1 MKKLLKMQT
10 LSIYIALLAI
20 IALFSILSPTFLSVS
35 NALTILRQISSLG
48 IMAMGM
54 MFVMLL
60 GNVDLS
66 VGTSVSLIGICMA
79 YFMVNM
85 HLSIGVTVLLGIAI
99 GLVIGFLNGFVV
111 TYCKIPSIIA
121 TLGTSWVFK
130 GLSYTICNAQPIY
143 GFPEGFA
150 KLGQGSAGPIPIPVI
165 LFIICVLITS
175 FVMNRTVYGRTL
187 YAVGSNKEAS
197 RLSGTNVNFM
207 NLSAYVICAAFAT
220 LAGIILLSR
229 VNSGQASTGIGQ
241 EMDVLTSVV
250 LGGICF
256 TGGDGKVSGSIA
268 GVLLIGVLANGVVRI
283 GAGEY
288 VQLMIKGLI
297 LLFALSIDSIKQFIE
312 SRRKTVTIEGQDK

>member
-99 GLVIGFLNGFVV
+99 GLVID
-111 TYCKIPSIIA
+111 
-121 TLGTSWVFK
+121 
-130 GLSYTICNAQPIY
+130 
-143 GFPEGFA
+143 
-150 KLGQGSAGPIPIPVI
+150 
-165 LFIICVLITS
+165 
-175 FVMNRTVYGRTL
+175 VYKRQNEDSDPDAIWAWG
-187 YAVGSNKEAS
+187 
-197 RLSGTNVNFM
+197 M
-207 NLSAYVICAAFAT
+207 
-220 LAGIILLSR
+220 
-229 VNSGQASTGIGQ
+229 
-241 EMDVLTSVV
+241 
-250 LGGICF
+250 
-256 TGGDGKVSGSIA
+256 
-268 GVLLIGVLANGVVRI
+268 I
-283 GAGEY
+283 GADFICEDGEWKIWHFHY
-288 VQLMIKGLI
+288 FRYIKCLYEKGWVEDTSMIHRLNTPVHPMAKPTTYHNPY
-297 LLFALSIDSIKQFIE
+297 
-312 SRRKTVTIEGQDK
+312 SRCV

>member
-143 GFPEGFA
+143 GFSQNWDRVQRA
-150 KLGQGSAGPIPIPVI
+150 
-165 LFIICVLITS
+165 LFP
-175 FVMNRTVYGRTL
+175 
-187 YAVGSNKEAS
+187 S
-197 RLSGTNVNFM
+197 R
-207 NLSAYVICAAFAT
+207 
-220 LAGIILLSR
+220 
-229 VNSGQASTGIGQ
+229 
-241 EMDVLTSVV
+241 
-250 LGGICF
+250 
-256 TGGDGKVSGSIA
+256 
-268 GVLLIGVLANGVVRI
+268 
-283 GAGEY
+283 
-288 VQLMIKGLI
+288 
-297 LLFALSIDSIKQFIE
+297 
-312 SRRKTVTIEGQDK
+312 

>member
-130 GLSYTICNAQPIY
+130 GLSYTICNAQIWI
-143 GFPEGFA
+143 
-150 KLGQGSAGPIPIPVI
+150 S
-165 LFIICVLITS
+165 
-175 FVMNRTVYGRTL
+175 GR
-187 YAVGSNKEAS
+187 
-197 RLSGTNVNFM
+197 
-207 NLSAYVICAAFAT
+207 I
-220 LAGIILLSR
+220 
-229 VNSGQASTGIGQ
+229 
-241 EMDVLTSVV
+241 
-250 LGGICF
+250 
-256 TGGDGKVSGSIA
+256 
-268 GVLLIGVLANGVVRI
+268 
-283 GAGEY
+283 
-288 VQLMIKGLI
+288 
-297 LLFALSIDSIKQFIE
+297 
-312 SRRKTVTIEGQDK
+312 RKTGTGFSGPYSHPGNLVHHLCPDHFFCNEQDGIRKDLICGRL

>member
-99 GLVIGFLNGFVV
+99 GLMIGFLNGFVV

-143 GFPEGFA
+143 GFPEGFV
-150 KLGQGSAGPIPIPVI
+150 KLGQGSVGPIPIPVI

-197 RLSGTNVNFM
+197 RLSGINVNFM
-207 NLSAYVICAAFAT
+207 YLSAYVICAAFAA

-268 GVLLIGVLANGVVRI
+268 GVLLIGVLANGLVMI

-288 VQLMIKGLI
+288 IQLMIKGLI

>member
-229 VNSGQASTGIGQ
+229 VNSG
-241 EMDVLTSVV
+241 LYRHWP
-250 LGGICF
+250 
-256 TGGDGKVSGSIA
+256 GDGCADFGRA
-268 GVLLIGVLANGVVRI
+268 GRHLLYRRRWQGVRLDCRRAADWRTGKRTGHDRGRRI
-283 GAGEY
+283 CTADD
-288 VQLMIKGLI
+288 QRLNPS
-297 LLFALSIDSIKQFIE
+297 FCAQH
-312 SRRKTVTIEGQDK
+312 

>member
-1 MKKLLKMQT
+1 MGSLLHT
-10 LSIYIALLAI
+10 AR
-20 IALFSILSPTFLSVS
+20 F
-35 NALTILRQISSLG
+35 R
-48 IMAMGM
+48 
-54 MFVMLL
+54 
-60 GNVDLS
+60 
-66 VGTSVSLIGICMA
+66 
-79 YFMVNM
+79 
-85 HLSIGVTVLLGIAI
+85 
-99 GLVIGFLNGFVV
+99 
-111 TYCKIPSIIA
+111 SIIA
-121 TLGTSWVFK
+121 TLEPHGCLKDLFA
-130 GLSYTICNAQPIY
+130 TICNAQPIY

-268 GVLLIGVLANGVVRI
+268 GVLLIGVLANGLVMI